1 MSRVAAIGDGLNDIE
16 MIQASGFG
24 IAMGNAAPQLKLAA
38 DWVTLSQDEAGVS
51 EAVRELSRR
60 ALV

>member
-1 MSRVAAIGDGLNDIE
+1 MTFE
-16 MIQASGFG
+16 MIKASGFG

-38 DWVTLSQDEAGVS
+38 DWITLSQDEAGVS